1 MASKRDLKKAL
12 NNLIFDIV
20 EECFSAQLY
29 NEKKTEASDKL
40 INEAADFQE
49 EILSKISSAKSK
61 AEFRAIRE
69 QIEAK
74 ADQLFDAVNSL

>member
-49 EILSKISSAKSK
+49 EILSKINSAKSK

-69 QIEAK
+69 QIEEK
-74 ADQLFDAVNSL
+74 ADQLFDSVNAL